1 MQFMQSNGRKYLYD
15 VVYNTLKSEI
25 LNNTYS
31 FGIILPS
38 EREISLRFEVDRTT
52 VRKAL
57 EFLVSD
63 GLVEKRAGVGTKVTY
78 NPNRQTQLLPNG
90 DDQLVGFFI
99 VEDSA
104 ANKKISQPF
113 YSDLF
118 YQVEDQCKNFSANV
132 IYSTIKNEEDL
143 VNMITK
149 RRFSGII
156 FASRT
161 EESYVRITEEHGI
174 KVAQILGYNSKGL
187 TICYDSVSA
196 GFIAIDHLAKNGH
209 KNIALI
215 TGPEDFHTSKDRLA
229 GVMLALFEHDILITK
244 THIFVGN
251 WEFETGYQSAMKILN
266 FPTRPTAIYSFNDMM
281 ALGAMQA
288 ITDSGLRV
296 PQDISI
302 ISSDNMSILRS
313 NEQALTTTNVNIGAL
328 AKIAIDYFFNGS
340 SFYMDGI
347 KITVPVAFLEGDT
360 VRNLN
365 HPPIQRMP

>member
-1 MQFMQSNGRKYLYD
+1 MQLNGRKYLYD
-15 VVYNTLKSEI
+15 VVYQTLKEEI
-25 LNNTYS
+25 LNDIYS
-31 FGIILPS
+31 YGVILPS

-57 EFLVSD
+57 EFLVND
-63 GLVEKRAGVGTKVTY
+63 GLVEKRAGVGTKVIY
-78 NPNRQTQLLPNG
+78 NPNGRASLLPNG
-90 DDQLVGFFI
+90 DDHLVGFFI
-99 VEDSA
+99 VEDNA

-118 YQVEDQCKNFSANV
+118 YQVEDQCKNFSANL
-132 IYSTIKNEEDL
+132 IYSTIKNEGDL

-156 FASRT
+156 FASRA

-174 KVAQILGYNSKGL
+174 KVAQILGYNNKGL

-196 GFIAIDHLAKNGH
+196 GLLAIDYLAKKGH
-209 KNIALI
+209 RDIALI
-215 TGPEDFHTSKDRLA
+215 TGPEDFRSSKDRLA
-229 GVMLALFEHDILITK
+229 GVMLALFEHDIPIAK
-244 THIFVGN
+244 SHIFTGN
-251 WEFETGYQSAMKILN
+251 WEFESGYQSAMKILA
-266 FPTRPTAIYSFNDMM
+266 FPQRPTAIYSFNDMM

-288 ITDSGLRV
+288 ITDSGLHI

-328 AKIAIDYFFNGS
+328 AKIAVDYFFNGGS
-340 SFYMDGI
+340 HYMDGI

-360 VRNLN
+360 VRSLN
-365 HPPIQRMP
+365 